1 MTHVALCSRRQH
13 NLQGL
18 RSLGGFRN
26 VRQEFD
32 WEGLVLELDQTRF
45 EHGTVY
51 ELEAETVRRVRMRA
65 PVINECINLC
75 LPQQL
80 TLGGCL
86 PGAGGA

>member
-1 MTHVALCSRRQH
+1 M
-13 NLQGL
+13 
-18 RSLGGFRN
+18 
-26 VRQEFD
+26 
-32 WEGLVLELDQTRF
+32 LELDQTRF

-65 PVINECINLC
+65 PVMNECINLC

-86 PGAGGA
+86 PGADGA